1 MKQMDGFERSVKD
14 SLDNF
19 EVPYNSA
26 DWSRLEAA
34 LDGKERAGWLKG
46 GGFYAALVA
55 AGVTVAGGVYLL
67 STRSAD
73 GDIQFAKA
81 DPIELVA
88 DNNAPNT
95 NEVIVPAPVQ
105 EDPQAGKVV
114 PAAVKENKIGATG
127 SEPII
132 EEPKQQRV
140 IHKKADDP
148 MWAQLEAREKTRSTE
163 SSSLT
168 IKPSSNEGCPGTTV
182 EFAAGAAPEGGIFLW
197 NFGDGSFS
205 NKNTPEHTYTK
216 TGVYKVILSLS
227 NTSGGAINNKDA
239 SDKIVIYESPDASFT
254 PMKRTGTDNLP
265 TMHFENKSHSGATYH
280 WDFGDGSTSTAAH
293 PDHLFKKRGTDPV
306 ELAVTN
312 EKGCVDRSKKDIIIT
327 EDYNL
332 MAPPSF
338 SPNGD
343 GTLDRFIPEALRTM
357 QQKFAFLVYDA
368 KGGLLYRT
376 TDATMPWDGSV
387 NNLGTELLPTGQY
400 LWVVDLGNETYNGHV
415 VLVR

>member
-1 MKQMDGFERSVKD
+1 MKQMDGFERTVKD
-14 SLDNF
+14 ALENF

-26 DWSRLEAA
+26 DWSRMEQA
-34 LDGKERAGWLKG
+34 LDGKERLGWIKG
-46 GGFYAALVA
+46 SGFYAALVA

-67 STRSAD
+67 STRATAD
-73 GDIQFAKA
+73 EALASKA
-81 DPIELVA
+81 QTVELVA
-88 DNNAPNT
+88 QTGPAVQMIEPAPLK
-95 NEVIVPAPVQ
+95 EEEIVKDVPARSTLEKKSISMEPV
-105 EDPQAGKVV
+105 AVV
-114 PAAVKENKIGATG
+114 
-127 SEPII
+127 
-132 EEPKQQRV
+132 EEPAKQQRV
-140 IHKKADDP
+140 IHKKSEDP
-148 MWAQLEAREKTRSTE
+148 VWAQLEAREKNRSTE
-163 SSSLT
+163 SSALT
-168 IKPSSNEGCPGTTV
+168 IKPSFNEGCPGTTV

-205 NKNTPEHTYTK
+205 NKSTPDHTYTK
-216 TGVYKVILSLS
+216 SGTYKVILSLS

-239 SDKIVIYESPDASFT
+239 SDNIVIYEAPDALFT

-265 TMHFENKSHSGATYH
+265 TMHFENKSHSGVSYH
-280 WDFGDGSTSTAAH
+280 WDFGDGATSSEAH
-293 PDHLFKKRGTDPV
+293 PDHLFKKRGTYPV
-306 ELAVTN
+306 ELTVTN
-312 EKGCVDRSKKDIIIT
+312 EKGCVDRSKKDLIIT

-343 GTLDRFIPEALRTM
+343 GTLDRFIPEALRSM
-357 QQKFAFLVYDA
+357 QQPFTFLVYDA

-387 NNLGTELLPTGQY
+387 NNLGKDLLPTGQY